1 MQNLTGKVALVTGA
15 AGEIGSVT
23 ARLFA
28 ERGAKLVLTD
38 TQLEGLVDLKAELE
52 SAGTQVFTLQHE
64 VTLEAAWIEVM
75 ARVKAQFGALHIL
88 VNNAGIGGAPALVP
102 NYPLADFQRVMAVNV
117 TGVFLGMKYAIP
129 MMLEGGAPEV
139 RASIVNVS
147 SVAGVI
153 GSPGMIAY
161 NASKHAV
168 VGLTR
173 GAAAEWSRK
182 GIRVNSVN
190 PGPLDSTMMRSY
202 DESLKPGAG
211 EQVRHNLE
219 RTIPLR
225 RYGLPT
231 EIAQVIAFL
240 ASDDSSLVTGAV
252 YLADGGLSA
261 V

>member
-1 MQNLTGKVALVTGA
+1 MHNLSGKVALVTGA
-15 AGEIGSVT
+15 AGEIGAAT
-23 ARLFA
+23 ARVMA
-28 ERGAKLVLTD
+28 SRGARLALTD
-38 TQLEGLVDLKAELE
+38 VKLEGLATLKAELQ
-52 SAGTQVFTLQHE
+52 AGGTEVLAMEHD
-64 VTLEAAWIEVM
+64 VTLEADWV
-75 ARVKAQFGALHIL
+75 RVVAETHSKFSALHVL
-88 VNNAGIGGAPALVP
+88 VNNAGIGGAPTAIP
-102 NYPLADFQRVMAVNV
+102 NYPLEDFQRVLNVNV
-117 TGVFLGMKYAIP
+117 TGVFLGMKHAIP
-129 MMLEGGAPEV
+129 AMLEAGVG
-139 RASIVNVS
+139 SIVNIS

-182 GIRVNSVN
+182 SIRVNSVN
-190 PGPLDSTMMRSY
+190 PGPLDSSMMRGY
-202 DESLKPGAG
+202 DESLKPGEG
-211 EQVRHNLE
+211 DRVRANLE

-225 RYGLPT
+225 RYGKPE

-240 ASDDSSLVTGAV
+240 ASDDASLVTGAV

>member
-1 MQNLTGKVALVTGA
+1 MTQLIGKVALITGA
-15 AGEIGSVT
+15 GGEIGTAT
-23 ARLFA
+23 ARVFHA
-28 ERGAKLVLTD
+28 RGAKLILTD
-38 TQLEGLVDLKAELE
+38 VRLELMDGLQAEFG
-52 SAGTQVFTLQHE
+52 ADAVVIAHD
-64 VTLEAAWIEVM
+64 VTLESDWVRVM
-75 ARVKAQFGALHIL
+75 AEVTAQFGALHVL
-88 VNNAGIGGAPALVP
+88 VNNAGIGGTPALIP
-102 NYPLADFQRVMAVNV
+102 NYALEDFQRVMNVNV
-117 TGVFLGMKYAIP
+117 SGVFLGMKHAIGL
-129 MMLEGGAPEV
+129 MLDAGGSSATQC
-139 RASIVNVS
+139 SIVNIS

-168 VGLTR
+168 IGLTR

-190 PGPLDSTMMRSY
+190 PGPLESVMMRTY
-202 DESLKPGAG
+202 DESLKPGNG
-211 EQVRHNLE
+211 ETVRANLE

-252 YLADGGLSA
+252 YMADGGLHA